1 MNIDEQMLTLGKL
14 SRADLRLKEL
24 TAVLKEGP
32 RELGE
37 HRKAMEAAQS
47 SLEETEQ
54 QREEAVEGRAEA
66 EKELVTTERRLTQSQ
81 ANAKRIAT
89 EAQHEASQIEVT
101 ALQRRRDEWEDQ
113 VLVRMTRAEELEGK
127 IPGMKKAVKKTEK
140 AYGKVEKS
148 VPELVGSA
156 KREAVALL
164 RARDQILGTLDAPV
178 RRLYETA
185 ASRPGNPLTTVLDKI
200 CQTCHTRVPPQ
211 HLVETLQSR
220 AVHICPNC
228 KKIVGKVM
236 HSPDE

>member
-1 MNIDEQMLTLGKL
+1 MNIEEQMLTLGKL
-14 SRADLRLKEL
+14 ARADLRLKEL
-24 TAVLKEGP
+24 TAILKEGP

-37 HRKAMEAAQS
+37 HRSALETAQAT
-47 SLEETEQ
+47 LEETKQ
-54 QREEAVEGRAEA
+54 QRKAAEEGRAEA

-89 EAQHEASQIEVT
+89 ESQHEASQIEIA
-101 ALQRRRDEWEDQ
+101 ALQRRRDEWEEQ
-113 VLVRMTRAEELEGK
+113 VLVRMTRAEELESK
-127 IPGMKKAVKKTEK
+127 IPGMKKTVKKTET
-140 AYGKVEKS
+140 AFGKVEGS
-148 VPELVGSA
+148 VPALVDSA

-178 RRLYETA
+178 RRLYQTA

-236 HSPDE
+236 HSDDE